1 MKFETNL
8 SRQDKRTIS
17 IVLYLAIVALFAWY
31 MIRPAWVKL
40 GTLDD
45 QIATAQAQKD
55 LNRTKIMNL
64 VSAESL
70 YDKAVNDI
78 TESTSYFYDV
88 MDNSEI
94 EKLVTEY
101 ILDYGLTPVDF
112 SIDLRDG
119 VTYVS
124 ESPYAYS
131 DVQAPSSRSTP
142 TPTPTPE
149 ATPTGR
155 AGSNSSTPAVASVA
169 DVQSLLTTYSNA
181 VSNCNSTTYSE
192 VQCAKISI
200 VILGNS
206 TLEQSLIDDI
216 TKNPS
221 VRVTGFSWSDATPVT
236 VTNEDGTT
244 TVVNL
249 GDKQL
254 TLDLN
259 FYMSDKP
266 DFETE
271 DQAAE
276 EG

>member
-8 SRQDKRTIS
+8 SRQDKRTIA

-181 VSNCNSTTYSE
+181 VSNCNCHT
-192 VQCAKISI
+192 
-200 VILGNS
+200 
-206 TLEQSLIDDI
+206 
-216 TKNPS
+216 
-221 VRVTGFSWSDATPVT
+221 R
-236 VTNEDGTT
+236 
-244 TVVNL
+244 
-249 GDKQL
+249 
-254 TLDLN
+254 
-259 FYMSDKP
+259 
-266 DFETE
+266 
-271 DQAAE
+271 
-276 EG
+276 

>member
-1 MKFETNL
+1 M
-8 SRQDKRTIS
+8 
-17 IVLYLAIVALFAWY
+17 LF
-31 MIRPAWVKL
+31 L
-40 GTLDD
+40 
-45 QIATAQAQKD
+45 TA
-55 LNRTKIMNL
+55 
-64 VSAESL
+64 
-70 YDKAVNDI
+70 
-78 TESTSYFYDV
+78 
-88 MDNSEI
+88 
-94 EKLVTEY
+94 
-101 ILDYGLTPVDF
+101 
-112 SIDLRDG
+112 
-119 VTYVS
+119 
-124 ESPYAYS
+124 
-131 DVQAPSSRSTP
+131 
-142 TPTPTPE
+142 
-149 ATPTGR
+149 
-155 AGSNSSTPAVASVA
+155 
-169 DVQSLLTTYSNA
+169 
-181 VSNCNSTTYSE
+181 
-192 VQCAKISI
+192 I

>member
-8 SRQDKRTIS
+8 SRQDKRTIA

>member
-8 SRQDKRTIS
+8 SRQDKRTIA

-55 LNRTKIMNL
+55 INRTKIMNL